1 MGPCQVFLIW
11 THPLFHE
18 FLQLLLKGDRIEI
31 VGETSD
37 HAEAQR
43 LIAEQKPDVV
53 IVESQGS
60 EVVDSTE
67 TFSILMVSPRVLR
80 LSLEDNQLK
89 VYQRQERTIT
99 NPRELLTMILG
110 EEGRLDIEAGK

>member
-1 MGPCQVFLIW
+1 MGTCQVFLIW

-18 FLQLLLKGDRIEI
+18 FVRLLLKGDRIEI

-43 LIAEQKPDVV
+43 LIKNHKPDVV

-60 EVVDSTE
+60 ESVDSTE
-67 TFSILMVSPRVLR
+67 TFSILLVSPRVFR
-80 LSLEDNQLK
+80 LSLEDNQLR
-89 VYQRQERTIT
+89 VYERQEKTIT
-99 NPRELLTMILG
+99 NPQELLTMILG
-110 EEGRLDIEAGK
+110 KDEQVHIEEQR